1 MSTRAILA
9 LRGVNGETELY
20 RDYANKVD
28 GEGAVI
34 TFSFMTAPP
43 VDSSSKKQATFS
55 TYSAQEKATV
65 YAALGYISSITNVT
79 FVESDEGNSLLAFG
93 QYDMDGDIIGS
104 ASPIYYNKPLGK
116 FEAGYVWSDSQLKY
130 STKGGEGIHN
140 ILHEVGHAIGLQH
153 PFEGPYALKGK
164 ELGSSAMSYSY
175 TGPDNKMGVYDIMAL
190 QSIYGTPNV
199 RMGATKYKLG
209 NDKLIFDGGG
219 VDTLDASTAKYK
231 VGINLNPGAS
241 NYINKKA
248 SSVLSDGQAIIGQST
263 TIENAKGS
271 KYNDTITGNAVSNSL
286 KGGAGNDKVY
296 GGLGDDRLYGE
307 SGNDLLSG
315 GDGMDY
321 LSGSTGNDTIWGGAG
336 ADRLYGGS
344 GKDQFKFNSYGDL
357 GDLSSFDRIYDFR
370 NDDKINFR
378 SFDANS
384 DVAGRQKLTFL
395 GNSSGDWKL
404 NAHKAGQ
411 FYYNTVSDA
420 LVIDSNG
427 DGAADHYIGV
437 KGVTSMKAAYFML

>member
-9 LRGVNGETELY
+9 LRGTNKENESF
-20 RDYANKVD
+20 RDYANKAD
-28 GEGAVI
+28 GEAAVI
-34 TFSFMTAPP
+34 TFSFMNSAPEG
-43 VDSSSKKQATFS
+43 SSDRKAATFS

-65 YAALGYISSITNVT
+65 YAALSYISSIANVT
-79 FVESDEGNSLLAFG
+79 FVESDEANSRLAFG
-93 QYDMDGDIIGS
+93 QYDFSGDIVGS
-104 ASPIYYNKPLGK
+104 AVGIYYNKVLGS
-116 FEAGYVWSDSQLKY
+116 FEQGQVWADSHIKY
-130 STKGGEGIHN
+130 NTKSGQGMHTL
-140 ILHEVGHAIGLQH
+140 LHEVGHALGLQH
-153 PFEGPYALKGK
+153 PFEGPYALKSK
-164 ELGSSAMSYSY
+164 ELASSAMGYTY

-190 QSIYGTPNV
+190 QEIYGTPQV
-199 RMGATKYKLG
+199 RLGNNTYKLG
-209 NDKLIFDGGG
+209 NDKLIFDAGGI
-219 VDTLDASTAKYK
+219 DTLDASGAKYK
-231 VGINLNPGAS
+231 VAINLGAGGWS
-241 NYINKKA
+241 YINKK
-248 SSVLSDGQAIIGQST
+248 SSSLVSDGQVMISKST

-271 KYNDTITGNAVSNSL
+271 KYNDTITGNSESNTF
-286 KGGAGNDKVY
+286 KGGAGNDRVY
-296 GGLGDDRLYGE
+296 GGAGDDRLYGE

-321 LSGSTGNDTIWGGAG
+321 LSGSSGNDTIWGGAG

-357 GDLSSFDRIYDFR
+357 GDLTSFDRIYDFR
-370 NDDKINFR
+370 KDDKINFR
-378 SFDANS
+378 SFDANL
-384 DVAGRQKLTFL
+384 DAGGRQKMSFL
-395 GNSSGDWKL
+395 GNSTGDWKL